1 MCSCFVYRLTYSQT
15 LCVCVSAR
23 ARLAR
28 SSHGMAPNEELYYQI
43 SRRGSLPE
51 LYWIME
57 FSPQTL
63 AAARRGSR
71 FRSASPEVPGLGP
84 ATSALGTT
92 TTERP
97 LQHPIDQSWLICKTE
112 HCITPLLTHP
122 NIVERLGVVELVLF
136 FRFSRDWSLTW
147 RSMKITAN
155 IAET

>member
-1 MCSCFVYRLTYSQT
+1 MFCLSSNIQSDTV
-15 LCVCVSAR
+15 CVCFR
-23 ARLAR
+23 AREIGPFFPWDGPKRGAVL
-28 SSHGMAPNEELYYQI
+28 PDI
-43 SRRGSLPE
+43 STRKPACTLLDYGV
-51 LYWIME
+51 
-57 FSPQTL
+57 FPQTL

-136 FRFSRDWSLTW
+136 FQVQS
-147 RSMKITAN
+147 
-155 IAET
+155 